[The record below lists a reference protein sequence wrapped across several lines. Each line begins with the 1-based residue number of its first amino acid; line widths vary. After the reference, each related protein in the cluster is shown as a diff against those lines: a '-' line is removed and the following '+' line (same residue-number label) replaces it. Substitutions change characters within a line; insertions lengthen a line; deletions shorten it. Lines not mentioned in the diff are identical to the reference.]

1 MASPSTKRF
10 TNICVFGDTNYRK
23 YREFVEAATH
33 LGKVLAE
40 QKIHLVYGGGNLG
53 LMGCVSPVTRDGG
66 SQILG
71 IVPKPMA
78 AADIIGKT
86 NGEVLVEFGMPE
98 RLTAMLHHA
107 DAFIAMPG
115 GFGTLEEIF
124 TMASWAQLHIHEKLI
139 GLLNVNKFYD
149 EVIQSIQNYGEVR
162 WQNKHRFQV

>member
-10 TNICVFGDTNYRK
+10 INVCVFGGTNYRK
-23 YREFVEAATH
+23 YKEFVDAATH

-53 LMGCVSPVTRDGG
+53 LMGCVSRAARDGG
-66 SQILG
+66 SQVLG

-78 AADIIGKT
+78 AIDIIGKT
-86 NGEVLVEFGMPE
+86 NGEKLAVPGMPK

-107 DAFIAMPG
+107 GAFISLPG

-124 TMASWAQLHIHEKLI
+124 TMAFWAQLHIHEKPI
-139 GLLNVNKFYD
+139 GL
-149 EVIQSIQNYGEVR
+149 
-162 WQNKHRFQV
+162 